1 MTPDEL
7 APLDAQLAYLK
18 ALYWRPAPRKQ
29 DGSLD
34 RAADVLWKHDMAR
47 RIKSLEL
54 RRDCAARAAAASAP
68 TD

>member
-1 MTPDEL
+1 MTPDGL
-7 APLDAQLAYLK
+7 AALDAQLAHLK

-34 RAADVLWKHDMAR
+34 RAADVLWKHEIAGKIRLM
-47 RIKSLEL
+47 KL